1 MATAATRPPGIGSNE
16 RLGATLVLSLLVH
29 GLLILGVGFA
39 IDDAAP
45 VVPTLDVIFSRTST
59 PLTPKEADFLAEA
72 SQQGGGNSD
81 APQRPR
87 DSQPGSVPTDRTGL
101 APEQRAEQVAA
112 AAPPPETRVVA
123 GPRGKDP
130 IPSPPEH
137 PRVADQAAPGS
148 DASDQQAA
156 EMARLSAEIAERQ
169 ALYAKRPSRKFVSA
183 STKEYAYAGYLR
195 AWVDRAERV
204 GNLNFPDD
212 VRRRRLSGRVVLNV
226 GIRRDGSI
234 ESARVLRSSGVPLLD
249 DTALRIVRLAAPFP
263 PLPHTREKVD
273 VLQITRTWLFLAD
286 GRLRDV
292 PQP

>member
-1 MATAATRPPGIGSNE
+1 MATAAARPPGIGSNE

-101 APEQRAEQVAA
+101 APEQRAEQVA
-112 AAPPPETRVVA
+112 
-123 GPRGKDP
+123 
-130 IPSPPEH
+130 
-137 PRVADQAAPGS
+137 
-148 DASDQQAA
+148 

-183 STKEYAYAGYLR
+183 STKEYAYASYLR

>member
-1 MATAATRPPGIGSNE
+1 MATAAIRPPRIGGNE

-39 IDDAAP
+39 VDDAAP

-59 PLTPKEADFLAEA
+59 PLTPKQADFLAEA
-72 SQQGGGNSD
+72 SQQGGGDSD

-101 APEQRAEQVAA
+101 APEERAEQVAA
-112 AAPPPETRVVA
+112 AAPPPEARVIA
-123 GPRGKDP
+123 GPRGRDAAP
-130 IPSPPEH
+130 PPPER
-137 PRVADQAAPGS
+137 PRDPERAAPGQ
-148 DASDQQAA
+148 DPRDRQAA
-156 EMARLSAEIAERQ
+156 EMARLSAEIAERRE
-169 ALYAKRPSRKFVSA
+169 LYARRPARKFVSA
-183 STKEYAYAGYLR
+183 STREYAYASYLR
-195 AWVDRAERV
+195 AWVDRAERI

-234 ESARVLRSSGVPLLD
+234 ESARVVRSSGSALLD

-263 PLPHTREKVD
+263 PLPRTQEPVD
-273 VLQITRTWLFLAD
+273 VLQITRTWMFLAD
-286 GRLRDV
+286 GQLRDV